1 MSDEA
6 TTKRRKVQGFYFSL
20 FPFLFSLGCAGVVAA
35 QPYPS
40 KPIRLI
46 VPLAPGGPSDTMARM
61 VAQKLTEVL
70 GQPVIVENR
79 AGAGGTVG
87 TEIAA
92 KSPPDGYTMLL
103 ASTSLTINTSLYP
116 KLPYDTLKDLAPV
129 TVLEVGPYLIAVHPA
144 LPVKSMQELIALA
157 KARPGQLNYGSGGS
171 GTGPHMSLELLKL
184 GTGVNIVHIP
194 YKGAGPALIDLMAG
208 HVQVQPVNILVGLP
222 QVRSG
227 RLRALAVT
235 TAKRSA
241 AAPEVP
247 TIAETV
253 LPGFDEGGHH
263 GIVVPAGV
271 PREIV
276 ARLHQGIVKVLQ
288 NPEIRERLAAEG
300 SEAVGN
306 APEQYG
312 AMIRSDIAKWA
323 KVIQRT
329 GIRAN

>member
-1 MSDEA
+1 MLVA
-6 TTKRRKVQGFYFSL
+6 TPVL
-20 FPFLFSLGCAGVVAA
+20 A
-35 QPYPS
+35 QPAYPA

-46 VPLAPGGPSDTMARM
+46 VPLAPGGPSDTLGRTLAL
-61 VAQKLTEVL
+61 KLTEVI
-70 GQPVIVENR
+70 GQSVVVENR
-79 AGAGGTVG
+79 AGAGGVVG

-92 KSPPDGYTMLL
+92 KSPPDGYTMILV
-103 ASTSLTINTSLYP
+103 STSFTINASLYP

-129 TVLEVGPYLIAVHPA
+129 TMLAAGPYLIAVHPS
-144 LPVKSMQELIALA
+144 LPVKSMKELIALA
-157 KARPGQLNYGSGGS
+157 KARPGQLNYASGGS

-222 QVRSG
+222 QARAG
-227 RLRALAVT
+227 KLRALAVT

-241 AAPEVP
+241 AAPELP

-253 LPGFDEGGHH
+253 LPGFNEGGQH
-263 GIVVPAGV
+263 GILVPAGV

-288 NPEIRERLAAEG
+288 NPDVKDRLAGEG
-300 SEAVGN
+300 SEVVGN
-306 APEQYG
+306 TPEQYG
-312 AMIRSDIAKWA
+312 AIIRSDVEKWA